1 MLRALNEAKG
11 IRGCSFDYERELFN
25 LELDPAATS
34 FNAVRKI
41 VAKAGEHEGRVYRAV
56 IMSL

>member
-1 MLRALNEAKG
+1 VLRALNEAKG
-11 IRGCSFDYERELFN
+11 IRRCSFDYELELFS
-25 LELDPAATS
+25 LEIDPAATS

-41 VAKAGEHEGRVYRAV
+41 VAQAAEREGRVYRAV